1 MKKHGMALAVMCLL
15 PMAATAE
22 SFAKIDN
29 DADVSACVRVER
41 KLCKTTRSLDHC
53 NPWHEENAA
62 RVGADTVVVV
72 NSDKNSQVLGFIG
85 KRSEVIADYYRCKNP
100 EPIVAAPDYWDVE
113 AFRYENYQGQGTTSI
128 MGQAF
133 LRQRGGGIVTCAGSD
148 VYAIP
153 IGPYFEGVMDPV
165 TASLDERARV
175 LVHHAMCDA
184 SGNFK
189 FSKLPEARWRVV
201 TAVVWDTAI
210 RYENVQGG
218 YLSKEVNSVVDPEPV
233 YLTGADQTH

>member
-85 KRSEVIADYYRCKNP
+85 KRSEVI
-100 EPIVAAPDYWDVE
+100 
-113 AFRYENYQGQGTTSI
+113 
-128 MGQAF
+128 
-133 LRQRGGGIVTCAGSD
+133 VTCAGSD

-165 TASLDERARV
+165 SASLDERARV

-189 FSKLPEARWRVV
+189 FSKLPEARWRIV